1 MYKTPFSD
9 NWKYWK
15 MWLVNVPSK
24 KFKIA
29 QFGALSPLT
38 NQRTG
43 SPNFSKE
50 QSGESVHKLFK
61 ESMGEGSTKTVQRT
75 NEIKIFLNNKFWMN
89 VITSAASESLKV
101 FLTKATLL
109 KTKSHELSAYAWTW
123 HVKFHLI
130 FMTWRGLSIVLS
142 ASQQILALLHYSE
155 RLRLSQCQVWSM
167 HLIR

>member
-75 NEIKIFLNNKFWMN
+75 NETKIFLNNKFWMN
-89 VITSAASESLKV
+89 VSNFDIYWSSKHKVNFKSRIILLLLTVCEAQWTEVQLVSWFKVVSLC
-101 FLTKATLL
+101 A
-109 KTKSHELSAYAWTW
+109 
-123 HVKFHLI
+123 
-130 FMTWRGLSIVLS
+130 
-142 ASQQILALLHYSE
+142 ILSE
-155 RLRLSQCQVWSM
+155 RDDLKQGLTDALELNTDPEGWK
-167 HLIR
+167 